1 MLIRELLFKT
11 WYLVLAILVI
21 SLFISTIVNPTAV
34 LVIAI
39 ASTLMVLLKVQKG
52 LKGNSDEY

>member
-11 WYLVLAILVI
+11 WYLVLAILVL
-21 SLFISTIVNPTAV
+21 SFFISTIVNPTAV

-39 ASTLMVLLKVQKG
+39 ASTLLVLFKVQKG
-52 LKGNSDEY
+52 LKGNSDE